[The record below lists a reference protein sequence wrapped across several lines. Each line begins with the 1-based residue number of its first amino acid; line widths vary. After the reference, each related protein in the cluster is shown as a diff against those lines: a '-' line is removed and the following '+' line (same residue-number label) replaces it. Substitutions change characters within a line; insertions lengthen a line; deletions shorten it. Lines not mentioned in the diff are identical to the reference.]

1 MSFYGVEVGDDL
13 NKVYGHLEEVRL
25 LYDKAGHQYFFGDNM
40 VALSRN
46 MAFAKDSRFAS
57 AFSDNVRNRV
67 DEFKLWRLHIYC
79 WAGRAALALP
89 GDFVECGVFEGFYSA
104 VLLQFLDFATIDK
117 RLFLYDT
124 FTGLAEDYSTEQERS
139 TVGYGL
145 KEPNKWYDEV
155 RERFAPYP
163 NVEVIRGVVPDI
175 LHETSPEAVAFLH
188 LDTNAGAAE
197 VGALEVL
204 FERVCDGGII
214 LMDDYGR
221 HEYADLQSALEAR
234 LQAHGQMVL
243 ELPTGQGLVIKRS

>member
-1 MSFYGVEVGDDL
+1 MTFYGVEVGQDL
-13 NKVYGHLEEVRL
+13 TKVYDHLEEVRL

-46 MAFAKDSRFAS
+46 MAFARDSRFAS
-57 AFSDNVRNRV
+57 AFRDNVRNRV
-67 DEFKLWRLHIYC
+67 DEFKLWRLHTYC
-79 WAGRAALALP
+79 WAGRVALALP

-104 VLLQFLDFATIDK
+104 VLLQYLDFATIDT
-117 RLFLYDT
+117 RLFLFDT

-139 TVGYGL
+139 TVGYCL

-155 RERFAPYP
+155 RESFAPYP
-163 NVEVIRGVVPDI
+163 NVEVIRGVVPDV

-188 LDTNAGAAE
+188 LDMNAGAAE

-204 FERVCDGGII
+204 FECVCDGGII

-221 HEYADLQSALEAR
+221 HEYADLQSALGAW